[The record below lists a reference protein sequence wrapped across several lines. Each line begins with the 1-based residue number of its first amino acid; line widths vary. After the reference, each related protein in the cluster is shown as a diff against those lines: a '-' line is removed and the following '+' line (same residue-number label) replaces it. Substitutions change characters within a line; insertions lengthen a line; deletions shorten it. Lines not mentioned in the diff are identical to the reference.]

1 MQLFFGTCLFFI
13 AVVLLA
19 YMPGKLLLVLLRRSL
34 TPLEDITLAC
44 VLGLVVSGLVYWLMT
59 FAHQGRFYLVWPL
72 ALAGVCVWL
81 LSSKRKS
88 VLSNSS
94 SLEPPS
100 EGNATPS
107 RDRSTLVL
115 AGVLILGIVALALFP
130 LYYTNFT
137 WHRDGTMRVYPVS
150 DVLFHIAIANEL
162 THTVPPQAPVF
173 AGHPLSYHYGMD
185 LAFAMFAR
193 ATVLIVR
200 DLTVRFMPTLFVG
213 LSMLSV
219 FCFSRNWLRSGY
231 FGALVVF
238 LVFFGA
244 DFSFIPGLLLGEKGD
259 WSLRYFSAPAV
270 VTLFYTNPTLP
281 GLGVLFAGLFCL
293 DRYMRERSRAWLLLT
308 ALLFVALIEVKM
320 LIAVQLMC
328 GRALAAVVY
337 LIVFSKADLFK
348 IAGCTAIGAIPL
360 VCWVFLTNRSGA
372 QIVTKFEPW
381 LYVSHAMQT
390 LGLGNWLSGPLAF
403 VGVALPIYL
412 VGCLGLRVIG
422 VPAILTAIFR
432 PRPGGAVRFLLGI
445 FVVIGVVIALTCSFT
460 PAGWTFRYNPISS
473 TFLVQSEY
481 VAWIFAVEAF
491 QTFYQWATRRGIY
504 PALAAGGI
512 MAAAAGLS
520 LPATVQHFVVWRDPD
535 HFFGAGKP
543 FGRQL
548 LTYDLQ
554 TLAAMD
560 FLQAHAP
567 SGDVVLTADNLIAP
581 VLALTRCR
589 VPIGYFSLG
598 LVARSEYT
606 RRETAEKKFWT
617 DWRSGKIED
626 GLLQDANVRYVV
638 VNKKTEGIPATIPA
652 SLSNVFEN
660 SELAVFK
667 VDPQRLSETVPQ
679 TP

>member
-19 YMPGKLLLVLLRRSL
+19 YMPGKLLLVLLRRTL

-59 FAHQGRFYLVWPL
+59 FPSQERFYFLWPL
-72 ALAGVCVWL
+72 IAAGIFVCLHQSNWRSL
-81 LSSKRKS
+81 L
-88 VLSNSS
+88 VNSS
-94 SLEPPS
+94 SIES
-100 EGNATPS
+100 ISKGSATLS
-107 RDRSTLVL
+107 RDRSALVL
-115 AGVLILGIVALALFP
+115 AGLLALGIIALAYFP
-130 LYYTNFT
+130 GYYTNFT
-137 WHRDGTMRVYPVS
+137 WQPDGTMRVYPIS
-150 DVLFHIAIANEL
+150 DVLFHVAIANEL
-162 THTVPPQAPVF
+162 THTVPPQAPLF

-185 LAFAMFAR
+185 LAVAMFAR
-193 ATVLIVR
+193 ATGLNTR
-200 DLTVRFMPTLFVG
+200 DLTVRFVPTFFVG

-270 VTLFYTNPTLP
+270 VTLFYFNPILP

-293 DRYMRERSRAWLLLT
+293 DCYMGERSRAWLFLA

-320 LIAVQLMC
+320 LIAAQLMC
-328 GRALAAVVY
+328 SLALAALVY
-337 LIVFSKADLFK
+337 LIFFSKADLFK
-348 IAGCTAIGAIPL
+348 IAGSTAIAAIPL
-360 VCWVFLTNRSGA
+360 VSWVLLKNKSGA

-403 VGVALPIYL
+403 VVVALPIYL

-481 VAWIFAVEAF
+481 VAWIFAVEVF
-491 QTFYQWATRRGIY
+491 QTFYQWAIRRGIY

-512 MAAAAGLS
+512 TAAAAGLS

-543 FGRQL
+543 FGREL

-560 FLQAHAP
+560 FLQTDAHP
-567 SGDVVLTADNLIAP
+567 GDVVLPADNLIAP
-581 VLALTRCR
+581 VLAFTKCR
-589 VPIGYFSLG
+589 VPIGYFSFG

-606 RRETAEKKFWT
+606 RRETAEKKFWN
-617 DWRSGKIED
+617 DWRLGKVED
-626 GLLQDANVRYVV
+626 GLLQDANVRYVI
-638 VNKKTEGIPATIPA
+638 VNRQTEGIPATIPA

-660 SELAVFK
+660 SEFADFK
-667 VDPQRLSETVPQ
+667 IEPERLSETVPK